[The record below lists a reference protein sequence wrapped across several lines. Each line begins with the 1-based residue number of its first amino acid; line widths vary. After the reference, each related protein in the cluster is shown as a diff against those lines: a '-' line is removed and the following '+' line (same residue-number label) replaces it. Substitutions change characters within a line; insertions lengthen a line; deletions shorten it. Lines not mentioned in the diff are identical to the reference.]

1 MELSIYEII
10 GYLASGIIAV
20 SMTMS
25 SIVKFRWINLIGA
38 STFATYGVL
47 IGALPVALLNGF
59 IIAVD
64 VYYLLRIYGK
74 KELFETLEVRKDNR
88 YLLRFLEFHHNEIQ
102 NYFPGFTYKP
112 EKNTIS
118 FFVLRNTNIA
128 GIFLAHQGKD
138 GCLRVGLDYV
148 VPEYRDYKNG
158 KFIYNSLKDEFVKG
172 GFQKITSPGLTS
184 KHVSYLKRLGFS
196 KTNADLFEKSLVNK

>member
-10 GYLASGIIAV
+10 GYLASGIIAL

-25 SIVKFRWINLIGA
+25 SIVKFRWINLVGA
-38 STFATYGVL
+38 STFATYGIL
-47 IGALPVALLNGF
+47 IGAIPVAILNGF
-59 IIAVD
+59 IVAID

-88 YLLRFLEFHHNEIQ
+88 YLLRFLEFHHDEIQ
-102 NYFPGFTYKP
+102 KFFPGFTYKP
-112 EKNTIS
+112 EMNTIS

-128 GIFLAHQGKD
+128 GIFLAHKGKD
-138 GCLRVGLDYV
+138 ECLRVGLDYV

-158 KFIYNSLKDEFVKG
+158 KFIYHSLKGEFVEG
-172 GFQKITSPGLTS
+172 GFQKIISPGLTP
-184 KHVSYLKRLGFS
+184 KHASYLKRLGFS
-196 KTNADLFEKSLVNK
+196 KTEGDLYEKSLVNK